1 MLRSSGLCAH
11 ALQGKPHVL
20 VLAVLAVLAVLVLVP
35 FRVLPMLLRFLRTTQ
50 MTALPFSTL
59 LWRNGRTG
67 LEARLRA
74 A

>member
-11 ALQGKPHVL
+11 ELHGKPHVL
-20 VLAVLAVLAVLVLVP
+20 VLAVLVLVLVP
-35 FRVLPMLLRFLRTTQ
+35 FRVLPMLLLFLRTTK
-50 MTALPFSTL
+50 MAALPCSTL